1 MRIGLFGSTAIAGS
15 FCGAPAV
22 STFTVTAGA
31 ATDAPS
37 SGLESTYVGEIGG
50 VEGLGAATA
59 SLASASSSR
68 NADTRRYNPSVAR
81 TDATLPAS
89 VVMSNVGEEDPATA
103 NVGTPTAINA
113 KPTISNTTGEAYLI
127 AFPHCLAPYLRRLLN
142 RVAVGRPP
150 GEPSSER
157 GRWSLGDASPC
168 ATPTRGLRSRT
179 WTDRSPSIATPSGWS
194 TSAATQSRRL
204 VGKSLP

>member
-31 ATDAPS
+31 ATDVPS
-37 SGLESTYVGEIGG
+37 SGLESTYVGVIGG
-50 VEGLGAATA
+50 NGPGAATA

-68 NADTRRYNPSVAR
+68 NADTRRYNPSVAW
-81 TDATLPAS
+81 TDATFPAN
-89 VVMSNVGEEDPATA
+89 VVMSNVGEDDPATA

-127 AFPHCLAPYLRRLLN
+127 VFPHSLSPYLRGFLN
-142 RVAVGRPP
+142 RVAVGPP
-150 GEPSSER
+150 PANLQSER
-157 GRWSLGDASPC
+157 GRCSLGDASSC
-168 ATPTRGLRSRT
+168 ATPTRGSRSGT
-179 WTDRSPSIATPSGWS
+179 WTDRSPSIGTPLGWS
-194 TSAATQSRRL
+194 TLVATRSMRPAGRL
-204 VGKSLP
+204 PP

>member
-31 ATDAPS
+31 ATDVPS
-37 SGLESTYVGEIGG
+37 SGLESTYVGVIGG
-50 VEGLGAATA
+50 NGPGAATA

-68 NADTRRYNPSVAR
+68 NADTRRYNPSVAW
-81 TDATLPAS
+81 TEATLPAS
-89 VVMSNVGEEDPATA
+89 VVMSNVGEDDPATA

-127 AFPHCLAPYLRRLLN
+127 AFPHSLSPYLRGFLN
-142 RVAVGRPP
+142 RVAVGRPS
-150 GEPSSER
+150 GEPSSEQ

-168 ATPTRGLRSRT
+168 ATPTLGLRSRT
-179 WTDRSPSIATPSGWS
+179 WTDRSPSIGTSLGWS
-194 TSAATQSRRL
+194 TSAVTRSRRPA
-204 VGKSLP
+204 GKSLP

>member
-1 MRIGLFGSTAIAGS
+1 MRIGSFGSTAIAGS
-15 FCGAPAV
+15 FCGAPAA

-31 ATDAPS
+31 ATDVPS
-37 SGLESTYVGEIGG
+37 SGLESTYVGVIGG
-50 VEGLGAATA
+50 NGPGAATA

-68 NADTRRYNPSVAR
+68 NADTRRYNPSVAW
-81 TDATLPAS
+81 TDATFPAS
-89 VVMSNVGEEDPATA
+89 VVMSNVGEDDPATA

-127 AFPHCLAPYLRRLLN
+127 AFPHSLAPYLRRLLN

-194 TSAATQSRRL
+194 NSAATQSR
-204 VGKSLP
+204 

>member
-15 FCGAPAV
+15 FCGAPAA
-22 STFTVTAGA
+22 STFTVTAGG
-31 ATDAPS
+31 ATDVPS
-37 SGLESTYVGEIGG
+37 SGLESTYVGVIGANG
-50 VEGLGAATA
+50 PGAATA

-127 AFPHCLAPYLRRLLN
+127 AFPHCLAPYRRAALN
-142 RVAVGRPP
+142 RVAVGR
-150 GEPSSER
+150 SY
-157 GRWSLGDASPC
+157 GRTFKRTRSMSASGVGPC
-168 ATPTRGLRSRT
+168 ATPTQASRSGT
-179 WTDRSPSIATPSGWS
+179 WIDRSPSIATPLGWS
-194 TSAATQSRRL
+194 TSAATQSRRPA
-204 VGKSLP
+204 GKSLP